1 MFEKKVSRSRLC
13 FNRAGVGHG
22 AGKGSPMNR
31 RAVIILV
38 IVVAVIL
45 LVLLIIYAAN
55 LTSGA
60 QPY

>member
-1 MFEKKVSRSRLC
+1 M
-13 FNRAGVGHG
+13 AGGHG
-22 AGKGSPMNR
+22 AGKGFPMKR

-38 IVVAVIL
+38 VIVAIIL
-45 LVLLIIYAAN
+45 LVLLVIYAAN

>member
-1 MFEKKVSRSRLC
+1 MQEWAVLR
-13 FNRAGVGHG
+13 RARVRVPHG

-31 RAVIILV
+31 RTVIILV
-38 IVVAVIL
+38 IIVAVIL
-45 LVLLIIYAAN
+45 LVLLVIYAVN